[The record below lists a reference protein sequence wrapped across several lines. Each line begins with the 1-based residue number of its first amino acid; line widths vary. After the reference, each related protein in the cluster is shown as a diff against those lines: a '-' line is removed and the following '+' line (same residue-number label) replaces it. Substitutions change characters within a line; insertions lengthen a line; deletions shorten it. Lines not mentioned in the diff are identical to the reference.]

1 MPKNEE
7 TKRDRFIR
15 LAETR
20 TNKILNMIN
29 LLGNCAN
36 TSIYEYTDADIDKIF
51 GAIESEIREAK
62 RKFNRSAPK
71 KDSKFKL

>member
-20 TNKILNMIN
+20 TNKILNMIS

-36 TSIYEYTDADIDKIF
+36 TSIYEYTDADIDKI
-51 GAIESEIREAK
+51 I
-62 RKFNRSAPK
+62 
-71 KDSKFKL
+71 